1 VGTSVIAIVVESIK
15 NATFLDFMK
24 ALGQEFF
31 TYIIPHALVM
41 GENILS
47 IFLK

>member
-24 ALGQEFF
+24 A
-31 TYIIPHALVM
+31 YRV
-41 GENILS
+41 NRKNS
-47 IFLK
+47 